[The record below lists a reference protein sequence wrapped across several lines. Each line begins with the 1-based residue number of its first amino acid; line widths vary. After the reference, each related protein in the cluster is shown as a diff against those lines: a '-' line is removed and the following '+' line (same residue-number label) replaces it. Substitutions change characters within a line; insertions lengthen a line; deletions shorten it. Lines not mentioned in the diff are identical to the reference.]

1 MANPCLSR
9 GGSSLAINGALTD
22 NNTVDIGD
30 EFLNANDTVTA
41 TSLVV
46 NGFDNAD
53 CRLEGRLGGPGSL
66 LNVASA
72 AGFGAAGLLW
82 GNVDLIG
89 DATIEFASGQ
99 ITSIADD
106 GFLAVAGND
115 AFIADAGAL
124 TSNSALTGLST
135 VAGNLYL
142 NSGATLT
149 TAGSLTLNEGSLEV
163 DSSGGEAFGI
173 IGGSSLTINGQ
184 LNLSGYYGAYVSIG
198 NSNLNAAVTVTVNSI
213 AITSDYQ
220 SDLYLNGKVGG
231 AAALL
236 DIKSAAGFGTPD
248 ELDDGNVVV
257 LGNSAIEF
265 ASGEITTIGYYGALT
280 VNGDDAFVEDAGPS
294 APTAR

>member
-1 MANPCLSR
+1 MVGGLELNAGASLSLTGPLTVWGYLSLDAPGSAPYFYGKPLPFTH

-46 NGFDNAD
+46 NGFDNANL
-53 CRLEGRLGGPGSL
+53 RLEGRLGGPGSL

-106 GFLAVAGND
+106 GSLTLTGND

-173 IGGSSLTINGQ
+173 IGGSSLTING
-184 LNLSGYYGAYVSIG
+184 
-198 NSNLNAAVTVTVNSI
+198 AA
-213 AITSDYQ
+213 Q
-220 SDLYLNGKVGG
+220 PQRLLWRLRLYRQQQPQCRGHGDREQHRHNERLPIRPLPERKGWWGG
-231 AAALL
+231 CVARHQVRGWFWH
-236 DIKSAAGFGTPD
+236 AGR
-248 ELDDGNVVV
+248 
-257 LGNSAIEF
+257 
-265 ASGEITTIGYYGALT
+265 
-280 VNGDDAFVEDAGPS
+280 AG
-294 APTAR
+294 